1 MAARRLLILMLVLLG
16 VSTLAAALVPPQG
29 EEQRA
34 TSTDTKT
41 GRPTKAGEDR
51 GPPGRLI
58 KRTIRVAP
66 HGADTVRIH
75 RDDQLALTVRSGV
88 ADQVEIPA
96 FGQLEDLTPEAP
108 ARFNLLPDR
117 TGTFAVRLLAAGRVI
132 GRIEVK
138 PPEPRQRGQDRGKR
152 QA

>member
-1 MAARRLLILMLVLLG
+1 MAARRLLILMVVLLG

-41 GRPTKAGEDR
+41 GRPTQAGEDR

-96 FGQLEDLTPEAP
+96 FGQLEDMTPEAP

-132 GRIEVK
+132 GRIEVRS
-138 PPEPRQRGQDRGKR
+138 PDPRRRGPDPGKR
-152 QA
+152 KA

>member
-29 EEQRA
+29 DEQRA
-34 TSTDTKT
+34 TSTDTTT
-41 GRPTKAGEDR
+41 GQPAHAGEDR

-66 HGADTVRIH
+66 HGADMVRIH

-117 TGTFAVRLLAAGRVI
+117 TGTVAVRLLAAGRVI
-132 GRIEVK
+132 GRIEVT
-138 PPEPRQRGQDRGKR
+138 PPERRRRGPEPAKR
-152 QA
+152 KS

>member
-29 EEQRA
+29 DEEQA
-34 TSTDTKT
+34 TSTGRTN
-41 GRPTKAGEDR
+41 GRPAQAGEDR

-58 KRTIRVAP
+58 ERTIRVAP

-75 RDDQLALTVRSGV
+75 LDDQLALTVRSGV

-117 TGTFAVRLLAAGRVI
+117 TGTFAVRLLEAGRVI
-132 GRIEVK
+132 GRIEVSRA
-138 PPEPRQRGQDRGKR
+138 ESRNRGRDPGKR